1 VSSIKKQSAKRD
13 AKIKTRKKQEKERK
27 MIEKYRLRD
36 EQWERI
42 KDLRKLQTFCAK
54 LLIEFSSRP

>member
-1 VSSIKKQSAKRD
+1 
-13 AKIKTRKKQEKERK
+13 

-42 KDLRKLQTFCAK
+42 KDLRKLQTFCAE